1 MSRKAVPLVLL
12 SLVLLLVA
20 APSALAAPT
29 VSRAELRSGQLRVEG
44 RALANSAVTAASP
57 TAGESS
63 VTGSADGSGNF
74 RIEASGFR
82 SSTCRVNVSDPT
94 GTTSATL
101 SGCTSSSPPP
111 PPQEQPPPPPP
122 PPPASTASFQGLGT
136 PSGWLQSQAWGVS
149 GDGNVVVGQL
159 SRLGTDTVAIRW
171 TATQGMVEL
180 GTLGGTNSEAYAASG
195 DGSAVVGRATN
206 ASGNYR
212 PFRWTPTGGMQELPS
227 SPPQFVSGDAT
238 DVSSAGNSV
247 VGLFGFAERWTLT
260 GGLEDLGNFSS
271 RGISSDGQVVVGN
284 NNAHAVRWTPTG
296 GIQDLGT
303 VGTESSIPGTQ
314 SFADDASGNGSVVVG
329 QSRDRDGFW
338 KAFRWTAATGMRDIG
353 TLGGPMAAAYN
364 VSDDGSV
371 LVGRAL
377 TSGNSASDRAFRWT
391 TKRGMQNLQQLLQN
405 AGVTSV
411 NGWILLG
418 ATGVSADGTVIVG
431 EGINPAKQREA
442 FRAVVPR
449 P

>member
-1 MSRKAVPLVLL
+1 MGRLTRALTLGAMVVLVAVP
-12 SLVLLLVA
+12 A
-20 APSALAAPT
+20 ALAAIAVT
-29 VSRAELRSGQLRVEG
+29 RAELNGGELRVEG
-44 RALANSAVTAASP
+44 QGAQAGATITVDGVAMGTAASDGRFSIRR
-57 TAGESS
+57 AGFTSL
-63 VTGSADGSGNF
+63 
-74 RIEASGFR
+74 
-82 SSTCRVNVSDPT
+82 TCRITVSD
-94 GTTSATL
+94 GVSSAQATL
-101 SGCTSSSPPP
+101 SGCTPAGATPPP
-111 PPQEQPPPPPP
+111 SPPPPPPP
-122 PPPASTASFQGLGT
+122 PPPAGTASFRGLGT
-136 PSGWLQSQAWGVS
+136 LPGWLQSQAWGVS
-149 GDGNVVVGQL
+149 GDGKVVVGQL
-159 SRLGTDTVAIRW
+159 SRLGTDTVAFRW
-171 TATQGMVEL
+171 TATQGMLEL
-180 GTLGGTNSEAYAASG
+180 GTLGGANSEAYAASG
-195 DGSAVVGRATN
+195 DGSAIVGRAKNT
-206 ASGNYR
+206 SGNYR
-212 PFRWTPTGGMQELPS
+212 PFRWTPAGGMQDLPS

-238 DVSSAGNSV
+238 DVSADGNSV

-260 GGLEDLGNFSS
+260 GGLEELGNFSS

-284 NNAHAVRWTPTG
+284 NAHAVSWTPTG

-303 VGTESSIPGTQ
+303 VDGTESTVPGTQ

-371 LVGRAL
+371 VVGRAL

-391 TKRGMQNLQQLLQN
+391 PQRGMQNLQQLLQN

-411 NGWILLG
+411 SGWILLG

-442 FRAVVPR
+442 FRAVVPL